1 MASKQP
7 SHTTQTTEVKLPAW
21 VDAASKKNYEF
32 AEKVAAKPYEEYTG
46 QTVAGVSPT
55 TQQAY
60 DLFQSTLG
68 TGNAQRTEASALMSK
83 AGGGING
90 LNRGD
95 YMNPYIDSVVNT
107 AMADLEQSRQK
118 GLMANSDAAIAAKAF
133 GGSRHGVVDA
143 VTNAETN
150 MKAGQLSAGLR
161 KDAFDTAS
169 GLMQGDIENMLKSGT
184 GLLGAADSM
193 SEQRNKDFTGLLG
206 IGASQQQQTQK
217 ELDDKYSRWQDKQ
230 NEDVN
235 DLNLLLSALG
245 MSPYGKTETANKT
258 TTGGSSGTDW
268 AQAGLGIFSLLLGLS
283 DRRDKTDIE
292 KIGKDPVT
300 GLDLYA
306 YRYKK
311 DPKHY
316 PKVVGPMAQD
326 IEKKF
331 PGSTKK
337 IGKHLTVPM
346 EFLKHG

>member
-21 VDAASKKNYEF
+21 VDAASQKNYAL
-32 AEKVAAKPYEEYTG
+32 AERIAAKPYQEYTG
-46 QTVAGVSPT
+46 QTVAGVSDT

-60 DLFQSTLG
+60 DMFKNTLG
-68 TGNAQRTEASALMSK
+68 TGDTQRNQASDLFTK
-83 AGGGING
+83 AGQGIIGMDRNA
-90 LNRGD
+90 
-95 YMNPYIDSVVNT
+95 YMNPYVQNVVDT
-107 AMADLEQSRQK
+107 SMAELEKSRQQS
-118 GLMANSDAAIAAKAF
+118 LMTNSDSAIAAKAF

-143 VTNAETN
+143 VTNSETAS
-150 MKAGQLSAGLR
+150 KAGLLSSQLY
-161 KDAFDTAS
+161 KDAYDNAS
-169 GLMQGDIENMLKSGT
+169 GLMQGDINNMLSAGS
-184 GLLGAADSM
+184 GLLTTGESLA
-193 SEQRNKDFTGLLG
+193 EQRGKDFSGLLG
-206 IGASQQQQTQK
+206 IGQAEQAQTQK
-217 ELDDKYSRWQDKQ
+217 ELDDAYSRWQDRQ

-258 TTGGSSGTDW
+258 TSGGGGTDI
-268 AQAGLGIFSLLLGLS
+268 AQAGLGVFSLLMGLFS
-283 DRRDKTDIE
+283 DREDKTDIE
-292 KIGKDPVT
+292 KLGVDPAT
-300 GLDLYA
+300 GLQMYA

-337 IGKHLTVPM
+337 VGGHMMVPGVLTN
-346 EFLKHG
+346 G